1 MKVLIHGAGGHMGRI
16 VCQMVR
22 DGVCGAAV
30 AACVSPELTADPA
43 QQIFQDLAHC
53 DVAADCIVD
62 FSVAG
67 ATQALCDYA
76 CEKKMPLV
84 IATTGQSQ
92 QQRAYIAQAAEK
104 IPVFFAA
111 NMSVGVALLI
121 RLARQTVQTFPD
133 AEIEIVEA
141 HHDRKVDAPSGTAL
155 AIAHALQDVR
165 PELTLHT
172 GRSGMGKRQKN
183 EIGIHALRY
192 GNVVGEH
199 EVIVST
205 GTQTIKLRHEAHDRA
220 LFAEG
225 ALYAASYLMGKP
237 AGLYTMQDMLEEH

>member
-1 MKVLIHGAGGHMGRI
+1 MNILIHGAGGHMGRI
-16 VCQMVR
+16 VCQMAR

-43 QQIFQDLAHC
+43 QHIFQTLEDC
-53 DVAADCIVD
+53 NVPADCIVD
-62 FSVAG
+62 FSVAD
-67 ATQALCDYA
+67 ATQALCEYA
-76 CEKKMPLV
+76 CERKMPLV
-84 IATTGQSQ
+84 IATTGQSE
-92 QQRAYIAQAAEK
+92 QQRACIAQAATK

-121 RLARQTVQTFPD
+121 RLACQAAQAFPN

-141 HHDRKVDAPSGTAL
+141 HHDRKVDAPSGTAF
-155 AIAHALQDVR
+155 AIARALQQVR

-172 GRSGMGKRQKN
+172 GRSGMGKRQKD
-183 EIGIHALRY
+183 EIGMHALRY

-199 EVIVST
+199 EVILST

-225 ALYAASYLMGKP
+225 ALYAASYLVGKP
-237 AGLYTMQDMLEEH
+237 AGLYTMQDMLEER